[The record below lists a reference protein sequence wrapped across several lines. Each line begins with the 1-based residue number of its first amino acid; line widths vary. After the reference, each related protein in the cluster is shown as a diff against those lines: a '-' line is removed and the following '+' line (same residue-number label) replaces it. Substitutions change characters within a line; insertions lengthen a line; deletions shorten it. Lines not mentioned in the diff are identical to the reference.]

1 MISRSTV
8 IGGLIVVELAIAGAA
23 VGLFANPVVAPP
35 LFFGHPA
42 APAEAAAPANVLNK
56 SFLAGPAPRVVITM
70 PSIPVTVEVG
80 NAPTVQVKETL
91 VRRGWVAGTPSRLAA
106 EQTPDGVR
114 IHNLDVGEVSA
125 VFFGVFEHSVH
136 VTVPP
141 GAHVEL
147 TTEDTITVRGLRAKL
162 VAHTHDGRIN
172 VTDHQGDLD
181 VATDSGRIYLTDVQG
196 AAIDAVSHDGRIYLT
211 RVGADRL
218 AVHSDSGR
226 IIGAGIR
233 ALDGGLTTADGRIE
247 VSITASSD
255 ATASVRAHDGRISVS
270 GFPYT
275 SDGDDRGTARFGAGR
290 GHFDIST
297 ANGHVT
303 ITQGANG

>member
-8 IGGLIVVELAIAGAA
+8 IGGLIVVELAIAGTA
-23 VGLFANPVVAPP
+23 VGVFATPVIAPP

-42 APAEAAAPANVLNK
+42 APVADGAVTLLNK
-56 SFLAGPAPRVVITM
+56 SFIAGPAPHVVVDM
-70 PSIPVTVEVG
+70 PGIPVTVEAG
-80 NAPTVQVKETL
+80 TSPAVQVTETL
-91 VRRGWVAGTPSRLAA
+91 VRRGWVVGTPSRLDA

-114 IHNLDVGEVSA
+114 IHNLDVGELNTI
-125 VFFGVFEHSVH
+125 FGFLDHSLH
-136 VTVPP
+136 VTVPA

-162 VAHTHDGRIN
+162 VAHTRDGRIN

-181 VATDSGRIYLTDVQG
+181 VASDSGRIYLTDVQG
-196 AAIDAVSHDGRIYLT
+196 TAIDAVSHDGRIYLT

-226 IIGAGIR
+226 IIGTGVR
-233 ALDGGLTTADGRIE
+233 AVDGGLTTADGRIE

-255 ATASVRAHDGRISVS
+255 ATASVRSHDGRITVA
-270 GFPYT
+270 GFPFT
-275 SDGDDRGTARFGAGR
+275 NDGDERGTARFGAGR
-290 GHFDIST
+290 GHFAIST